1 MSVAKPMLEYI
12 ETIKVR
18 ADIRGSIEAFRR
30 LLKYHKPYLHFFIA
44 ILAMAVLRSYFFI
57 LEPIYTSQVIDNVI
71 NGGQHSLLEPLVL
84 NIFLAVVA
92 FAITDLVIKYLNG
105 YAAQR
110 IIRDIRREYY
120 VSTQSKSFT
129 FFDSNAVG
137 DLVSRA
143 TMDTQAIDMFLRTH
157 FSVAAHAVFSIALII
172 PIMYTVSPIMTLIA
186 LLPMPFIFYFNAK
199 LWTNSMLLFR
209 KMQLILGKLGSYVQ
223 QDILGM
229 KNIRIFRREGEM
241 DEGFKKIEDTYV
253 DTAIMAGKVQAMYTS
268 APQAILT
275 LGIVVAYI
283 YGANLYLGSI
293 LTIGGIALF
302 ARFMM
307 RIAFPLRDFSQTLG
321 TWTNASA
328 GLERIYEI
336 IDRPGDVKNNADARN
351 VTIERGEVEFKDVTF
366 SYVQGQ
372 PVLKNISFKARPSEK
387 IAILGATGS
396 GKTSLIYLIPRFY
409 DVDSGN
415 ILIDDV
421 DVRSFDSSFLR
432 RQIGL
437 VLQDVY
443 LFSGTIRSNTAFGKP
458 DAPIDEV
465 IAAAKLARIHDFIA
479 TLPQGYDALVGER
492 GVTLSGGQRQRLTI
506 ARALLTKPKIL
517 IFDDSLSFVD
527 AKTEQEIQTALDEA
541 TKARTCFIIAQR
553 LSTIKNADKIMVLDN
568 GRIAEFGTHSELMA
582 SGNIYRKIYETQF
595 LEKAPEEILQSK

>member
-30 LLKYHKPYLHFFIA
+30 LLKYHKRYLHFFIV
-44 ILAMAVLRSYFFI
+44 ILALAVLRSYFFI

-71 NGGQHSLLEPLVL
+71 NEGQRSLLEPLVL

-143 TMDTQAIDMFLRTH
+143 TMDTQAVDMFLRTH

-253 DTAIMAGKVQAMYTS
+253 NTAIIVGKVQAMYTS

-283 YGANLYLGSI
+283 YGANLYMGSI
-293 LTIGGIALF
+293 LTIGGIALY
-302 ARFMM
+302 ARYMM
-307 RIAFPLRDFSQTLG
+307 RIAFPLRDFSQILG

-336 IDRPGDVKNNADARN
+336 IDWPGDVKNTPDARN

-372 PVLKNISFKARPSEK
+372 PVLKNVSFMARPGEK

-396 GKTSLIYLIPRFY
+396 GKTSMIYLIPRFY
-409 DVDSGN
+409 DVDSGS
-415 ILIDDV
+415 ILIDGV
-421 DVRSFDSSFLR
+421 DVRSFESSFLR

-443 LFSGTIRSNTAFGKP
+443 LFSGTIRSNIAFGKP

-492 GVTLSGGQRQRLTI
+492 GVTLSGGQRQRLSI

-517 IFDDSLSFVD
+517 ILDDSLSFVD

-541 TKARTCFIIAQR
+541 MKGRTCFIIAQR

-568 GRIAEFGTHSELMA
+568 GRIVEFGTHSELIA

-595 LEKAPEEILQSK
+595 LEKATEEILQAR